1 MEISMPAIDDIKEAI
16 EAELK
21 QLEARAASLRAAL
34 EHLTSANSPAFGDLV
49 TAGTRSTK
57 LSRETAIAKTGKKKA
72 APGKAPRKIVK
83 PVAKAAAGKATRT
96 NKVVVKGAAAKPAR
110 KAAKS
115 ASKVSAK
122 AGTAGK
128 KSVKPAGN
136 EKGLPPTGAKFWTAL
151 LTAEPKVAKDILS
164 AAKDSIGGKLSEE
177 QTKALHA
184 RMGVYLS
191 QLSHKGAIKS
201 TKTDAGLG
209 YSTA

>member
-49 TAGTRSTK
+49 KAGMRSAK
-57 LSRETAIAKTGKKKA
+57 ISRKTAIA
-72 APGKAPRKIVK
+72 K
-83 PVAKAAAGKATRT
+83 PVAKAATRKAPRA
-96 NKVVVKGAAAKPAR
+96 NKVVAKGTAAKPAR

-122 AGTAGK
+122 AAAAGK

-164 AAKDSIGGKLSEE
+164 EAKDSIGGKLSEE